1 MFKSFEELLEKTQGY
16 PDDRKTDLKN
26 TAETLETIGLLSQSD
41 LQKEVQEIIENLPE
55 VRKQRAQAMRE
66 SAKELPKDER
76 AACLKNADRL
86 TDSAEKLR
94 APTVNEQFK
103 NRAVLTELS
112 LRLKQKIRSFD
123 KMMPEL
129 DPERLERYQKA
140 IHTAEK
146 AMPADLSADDRS
158 LAARFAFA
166 SELMA
171 AGGPKHF
178 DLAVDNFYKAVRPT
192 EYERGHKGDVELT
205 PVAENALDQE
215 QHTQDYLT
223 QRLQEQDQAER
234 MDRVKHNKVLI
245 NMPILAAEYLKPQEY
260 AAYRVMIENEH
271 LIDWK
276 LENGQVVMK
285 AKTLDAGDPEN
296 TIGKI
301 LQKELGY
308 QHVRGANMV
317 IKQTVDKMNGLLHE
331 HGKADLTPSQ
341 KAAERMQQRTREV
354 LDAPESQSRLR
365 KKGLSL

>member
-1 MFKSFEELLEKTQGY
+1 MFKSFEELLERTQGY
-16 PDDRKTDLKN
+16 PEERKADLRS
-26 TAETLETIGLLSQSD
+26 TAATLTTIGLLSQSN

-55 VRKQRAQAMRE
+55 IRKKRAQAMRE
-66 SAKELPKDER
+66 SAKGLQRDER
-76 AACLKNADRL
+76 ATCLKNADRL
-86 TDSAEKLR
+86 SDSAEKLR
-94 APTVNEQFK
+94 IPTVNEHFK

-112 LRLKQKIRSFD
+112 LRLKQKIRNFD

-129 DPERLERYQKA
+129 DPARLERYQKA

-178 DLAVDNFYKAVRPT
+178 DLAVDNFYRSVCLA
-192 EYERGHKGDVELT
+192 EYERGRKGDVELT
-205 PVAENALDQE
+205 TVAENALDQE

-223 QRLQEQDQAER
+223 QSLQEHDQAER
-234 MDRVKHNKVLI
+234 MDRVKHNQLLI
-245 NMPILAAEYLKPQEY
+245 NMPLLAAEHLKPQEY

-301 LQKELGY
+301 LRKELGY
-308 QHVRGANMV
+308 QHVRGGNMT
-317 IKQTVDKMNGLLHE
+317 IKKTIEKMNDLMNA
-331 HGKADLTPSQ
+331 HGKEDITPSQ
-341 KAAERMQQRTREV
+341 KASERIRKTTREV
-354 LDAPESQSRLR
+354 LDSHESQSRTKR
-365 KKGLSL
+365 KGLGL